1 MRVRTSN
8 MFLSRD
14 WRMHRREI
22 HLSGAGVG
30 VLKLCHCRRW
40 GKEGQLAGSERER
53 VICVYAPLPPY
64 FNTQSPAHAPLCLYS
79 PRHGF
84 GESRRWHAAA
94 WHLLRH
100 PALNLS

>member
-40 GKEGQLAGSERER
+40 VRRGSLRGASGN
-53 VICVYAPLPPY
+53 VSFAFTHPYLPTSIPSRPR
-64 FNTQSPAHAPLCLYS
+64 TPLCVSIALDMDS
-79 PRHGF
+79 VSLGAGTLRLGISCDTRH
-84 GESRRWHAAA
+84 
-94 WHLLRH
+94 
-100 PALNLS
+100 